1 MAIKEEEQKKN
12 GMTIIDNMGGEK
24 SALEKLN
31 MKKADISNKMNT
43 SQIKE
48 YIRRAKSGQDVN
60 DYLKQFDLKKIEL
73 DQLTALMQKRTYDV
87 SAVTPSDVSVYFN
100 GEKVEVK
107 NFEQYAS
114 LYLGSKSDTPRVY

>member
-12 GMTIIDNMGGEK
+12 GMTIIDNMSGEK

-31 MKKADISNKMNT
+31 MKKADISDKMNT

-73 DQLTALMQKRTYDV
+73 DQLTALMNKRT
-87 SAVTPSDVSVYFN
+87 
-100 GEKVEVK
+100 
-107 NFEQYAS
+107 
-114 LYLGSKSDTPRVY
+114 

>member
-12 GMTIIDNMGGEK
+12 GMKITDNMDGEK

-31 MKKADISNKMNT
+31 MKKADISDKMNT

-60 DYLKQFDLKKIEL
+60 EYLKQFDLKKIEL
-73 DQLTALMQKRTYDV
+73 DQLTALMQKRT
-87 SAVTPSDVSVYFN
+87 
-100 GEKVEVK
+100 
-107 NFEQYAS
+107 
-114 LYLGSKSDTPRVY
+114 

>member
-60 DYLKQFDLKKIEL
+60 EYLKQFDLKKIEL
-73 DQLTALMQKRTYDV
+73 DQLTALMQKRT
-87 SAVTPSDVSVYFN
+87 
-100 GEKVEVK
+100 
-107 NFEQYAS
+107 
-114 LYLGSKSDTPRVY
+114 

>member
-1 MAIKEEEQKKN
+1 MAIKEEEKKKN

-31 MKKADISNKMNT
+31 MKKADISGKMNT

-73 DQLTALMQKRTYDV
+73 DQLTALMQKRT
-87 SAVTPSDVSVYFN
+87 
-100 GEKVEVK
+100 
-107 NFEQYAS
+107 
-114 LYLGSKSDTPRVY
+114 

>member
-1 MAIKEEEQKKN
+1 MAIKEEQKKN

-73 DQLTALMQKRTYDV
+73 DQLTALMQKRT
-87 SAVTPSDVSVYFN
+87 
-100 GEKVEVK
+100 
-107 NFEQYAS
+107 
-114 LYLGSKSDTPRVY
+114 

>member
-1 MAIKEEEQKKN
+1 MAIRKEEEKKV
-12 GMTIIDNMGGEK
+12 GMKVTDNMDGEK

-31 MKKADISNKMNT
+31 MKKADISDKMNT

-73 DQLTALMQKRTYDV
+73 DQLTALMQKRT
-87 SAVTPSDVSVYFN
+87 
-100 GEKVEVK
+100 
-107 NFEQYAS
+107 
-114 LYLGSKSDTPRVY
+114 

>member
-31 MKKADISNKMNT
+31 MKKADISGKMNT

-60 DYLKQFDLKKIEL
+60 EYLKQFDLKKIEL
-73 DQLTALMQKRTYDV
+73 DQLTALMQKRT
-87 SAVTPSDVSVYFN
+87 
-100 GEKVEVK
+100 
-107 NFEQYAS
+107 
-114 LYLGSKSDTPRVY
+114 

>member
-1 MAIKEEEQKKN
+1 MNQYSIVSVVNQEYEKFLKVFL
-12 GMTIIDNMGGEK
+12 K

-31 MKKADISNKMNT
+31 MKKADISGKMNT

-73 DQLTALMQKRTYDV
+73 DQLTALMQKRT
-87 SAVTPSDVSVYFN
+87 
-100 GEKVEVK
+100 
-107 NFEQYAS
+107 
-114 LYLGSKSDTPRVY
+114 